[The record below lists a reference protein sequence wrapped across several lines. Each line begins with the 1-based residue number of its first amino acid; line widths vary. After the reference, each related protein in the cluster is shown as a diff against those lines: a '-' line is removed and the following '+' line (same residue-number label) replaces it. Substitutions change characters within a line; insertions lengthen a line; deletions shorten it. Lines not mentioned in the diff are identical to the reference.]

1 MEGRLGWGLGRRG
14 RGLLGGM
21 GRGYRAEGDGGLL
34 GGRGTI
40 SPPNWTG
47 KHSQVRHVIM
57 GVYVGKYLGLRTE

>member
-1 MEGRLGWGLGRRG
+1 
-14 RGLLGGM
+14 M